1 MVRLAQEALVHHGI
15 DDTIVAAG
23 QFAPRGQTAALF
35 AGGMIGSD
43 VGGVAGDAAS
53 AVGLGAG
60 SLAGIRANEESSGL
74 AREMSI
80 AVSDTK
86 VYGMSTRSRAKEPDA
101 ILFELPR
108 AGLTAKVHQRVNVR
122 VLELI
127 DDETGQRVEL
137 EGNRIPLTH
146 SKDVIDVLTSS

>member
-60 SLAGIRANEESSGL
+60 SLAGIRQ
-74 AREMSI
+74 
-80 AVSDTK
+80 
-86 VYGMSTRSRAKEPDA
+86 TRSRAASRVRCRSPCR
-101 ILFELPR
+101 IR
-108 AGLTAKVHQRVNVR
+108 RSTA
-122 VLELI
+122 
-127 DDETGQRVEL
+127 
-137 EGNRIPLTH
+137 
-146 SKDVIDVLTSS
+146 